1 MQDIHCTLGSIFDRE
16 FTTRSLER
24 KNDGSPELENLLD
37 FAIYTTI
44 GIIRCTLG
52 LATDDLAEKP
62 YIPQNNYFYE
72 FVANVLHDNIGI
84 LIFDL
89 HGGC

>member
-1 MQDIHCTLGSIFDRE
+1 MNLG
-16 FTTRSLER
+16 
-24 KNDGSPELENLLD
+24 
-37 FAIYTTI
+37 
-44 GIIRCTLG
+44 
-52 LATDDLAEKP
+52 TDDLAVKP
-62 YIPQNNYFYE
+62 YIFFCAQKKYFYE